1 MLKKGAAERALGR
14 AVSTGGDFA
23 EIFYEDTR
31 SSRIGQTDDRIDTA
45 TTGRIHGAG
54 LRVYKGTNSV
64 YVHTNDTSDA
74 GLMAVAERAADAVG
88 IALCHARSST
98 SLLAQAYGR

>member
-45 TTGRIHGAG
+45 TTGAFTA
-54 LRVYKGTNSV
+54 RVCGFTR
-64 YVHTNDTSDA
+64 
-74 GLMAVAERAADAVG
+74 ER
-88 IALCHARSST
+88 T
-98 SLLAQAYGR
+98 AYTCTPTIPRTRV

>member
-45 TTGRIHGAG
+45 TISTDED
-54 LRVYKGTNSV
+54 
-64 YVHTNDTSDA
+64 YVVE
-74 GLMAVAERAADAVG
+74 LIKLFKQR
-88 IALCHARSST
+88 
-98 SLLAQAYGR
+98 

>member
-1 MLKKGAAERALGR
+1 MLKKRAAERALGR

-74 GLMAVAERAADAVG
+74 GLMAVAERAADAVECL
-88 IALCHARSST
+88 IREL
-98 SLLAQAYGR
+98 SLIHI